1 MKADSLPLSING
13 ENLFQVPYQK
23 DKRMKAVDDGGPW
36 DRDMSNKWERKMTQY
51 APSAEKDLTNAK
63 LQKPIKSSS
72 RKTGMVMCSI
82 KVVEDARSLFPVLLE
97 NTWSS
102 CPTF

>member
-1 MKADSLPLSING
+1 MMGVLGIGTCQSSGK
-13 ENLFQVPYQK
+13 EQ
-23 DKRMKAVDDGGPW
+23 
-36 DRDMSNKWERKMTQY
+36 KMTQY
-51 APSAEKDLTNAK
+51 APSAEKDLTSARTQNVLSSSNMA
-63 LQKPIKSSS
+63 KPIKSSS

-82 KVVEDARSLFPVLLE
+82 KVVEDAPSLFSVLFE